1 MNMKMKLVLGS
12 LVMVVGAGYGAAVM
26 AQAKPEI
33 LLKQR
38 QAGMTLIGKYWGPI
52 AGMPSG
58 KAPYNAER
66 VTTNAAY
73 LEVLAKLPW
82 DGFHENTKELKSGA
96 LPAVFTDGAKFKQG
110 AERLQTTT
118 AQLAKVSKGGDEAT
132 VKAAIA
138 DVGKSCGGCHE
149 NFREK
154 Q

>member
-26 AQAKPEI
+26 AQAKPET

-66 VTTNAAY
+66 VTTNARRRCAS
-73 LEVLAKLPW
+73 LAEVPLGL
-82 DGFHENTKELKSGA
+82 L
-96 LPAVFTDGAKFKQG
+96 
-110 AERLQTTT
+110 R
-118 AQLAKVSKGGDEAT
+118 
-132 VKAAIA
+132 
-138 DVGKSCGGCHE
+138 
-149 NFREK
+149 
-154 Q
+154 